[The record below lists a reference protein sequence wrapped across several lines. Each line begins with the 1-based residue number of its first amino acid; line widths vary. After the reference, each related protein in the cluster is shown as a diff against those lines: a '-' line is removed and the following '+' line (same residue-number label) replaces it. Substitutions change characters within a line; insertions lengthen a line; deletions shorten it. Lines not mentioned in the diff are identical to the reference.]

1 MTDKQEPT
9 VFMEGGDE
17 YELFASED
25 KTAYLLRFKT
35 EELSVPLAGD
45 QLAAFLKEYDTVKK
59 AYPHYGPDQRLAQI
73 WDQGGY
79 SWLAMEATGDG
90 EA

>member
-1 MTDKQEPT
+1 MPDKQEPT
-9 VFMEGGDE
+9 VFVEGGDE

-25 KTAYLLRFKT
+25 KASYLLRFKT
-35 EELSVPLAGD
+35 EGLTVRLEGG

-59 AYPHYGPDQRLAQI
+59 AYPAYGPDQRLAQI

-79 SWLAMEATGDG
+79 SWLAAEAAGGG